1 MSMSTGTV
9 IKYAAGGLLFL
20 GIIPAAITGGVG
32 YAQYHMNKDMY
43 DSAEAFN
50 TNHVYVEDPQDVLS
64 PDQEQQLKSDTNR
77 IETIDSVENIV
88 YLVFGQNDYNVN
100 DTVER
105 YMRDNLPQ
113 FIEKDVFAD
122 GVLIVGVG
130 LEPRQAFVFAGEDVA
145 DTFDLRDNS
154 NHLNASID
162 AMKEGVINNNIPAGL
177 FASASKSVD
186 VDSLKEHQVETSFNR
201 SATVGKYGGMVG
213 GVGGLIVGIGTANEK
228 EKRRKK
234 LEESRKN
241 KSKILGKYTEL
252 SESLDEI
259 DVRANSLTSPF
270 IDKTLR
276 SEWSEVRDSFLKY
289 NDVIHGV
296 DGIGTISDEDED
308 VLVDRHEEIKNVAE
322 SVDHVEVAQKNI
334 NRLFQLEQGDATV
347 RMKELS
353 DMRNDLLKARGE
365 SLISSHTRDSIEK
378 IISKI
383 ELLMDKVEHRKF
395 LEGFS
400 LVLDEYNAIIQ
411 QVQNDVEREMNIPVR
426 VHESRPRVY
435 DNRYRYGGS
444 YSYSSYDDVDRW
456 HRENRRAEREYQEQK
471 ARESRSS
478 SSSNS
483 SFSSGFSGSGG
494 SSRF

>member
-1 MSMSTGTV
+1 MSTGTV

-32 YAQYHMNKDMY
+32 YAQYQSSKDLY
-43 DSAEAFN
+43 ATAEAFN
-50 TNHVYVEDPQDVLS
+50 TDHVYVEDPQDILS
-64 PDQEQQLKSDTNR
+64 PSQEQQLKDDAHR
-77 IETIDSVENIV
+77 IETIDGVENLV
-88 YLVFGQNDYNVN
+88 YLVFGSNDYNVN

-105 YMRDNLPQ
+105 YMRDNLDQ

-122 GVLIVGVG
+122 GVFIVGVG
-130 LEPRQAFVFAGEDVA
+130 LSPRQAFVFAGEDVA

-177 FASASKSVD
+177 FASASQAVD
-186 VDSLKEHQVETSFNR
+186 VDRLKENHIETSFNR
-201 SATVGKYGGMVG
+201 ATNVGKYGGMIG
-213 GVGGLIVGIGTANEK
+213 GIGGLFMGIGVVNKRE
-228 EKRRKK
+228 ERRKK
-234 LEESRKN
+234 LEEARSN
-241 KSKILGKYTEL
+241 KSKILNKYTEL
-252 SESLDEI
+252 SENLDEI
-259 DVRANSLTSPF
+259 DIRANSLSSPF

-276 SEWSEVRDSFLKY
+276 TEWSEVRDGFIKY
-289 NDVIHGV
+289 NDMIHGV
-296 DGIGTISDEDED
+296 GGIGTIADDDEDLLIERYED
-308 VLVDRHEEIKNVAE
+308 IKDVAD

-334 NRLFQLEQGDATV
+334 NRLFQLERGDSAV

-353 DMRNDLLKARGE
+353 DMRSDLFRARGE
-365 SLISSHTRDSIEK
+365 SLISPHTRSSIEN
-378 IISKI
+378 IISNI
-383 ELLMDKVEHRKF
+383 ELLMDKVEHDKF

-400 LVLDEYNAIIQ
+400 LVLDEYNFVIQ
-411 QVQNDVEREMNIPVR
+411 QVKNDVEREMNIPVR
-426 VHESRPRVY
+426 VEESRPSIW
-435 DNRYRYGGS
+435 DDRYRYGGTVI
-444 YSYSSYDDVDRW
+444 YSSYDDVDRW

-478 SSSNS
+478 SSSSS

>member
-1 MSMSTGTV
+1 M
-9 IKYAAGGLLFL
+9 
-20 GIIPAAITGGVG
+20 
-32 YAQYHMNKDMY
+32 
-43 DSAEAFN
+43 
-50 TNHVYVEDPQDVLS
+50 
-64 PDQEQQLKSDTNR
+64 
-77 IETIDSVENIV
+77 
-88 YLVFGQNDYNVN
+88 FGNNDYNVN

-105 YMRDNLPQ
+105 YMRDNLDQ

-162 AMKEGVINNNIPAGL
+162 AMKEGVVNNNIPAGL
-177 FASASKSVD
+177 FASAAKAID
-186 VDSLKEHQVETSFNR
+186 VDELKENQMETSFNR
-201 SATVGKYGGMVG
+201 ATSVGKYGGMIG
-213 GVGGLIVGIGTANEK
+213 GIGGLIMGMGVVDMRE
-228 EKRRKK
+228 ERRKK
-234 LEESRKN
+234 LEEARSN
-241 KSKILGKYTEL
+241 KSKILNKYTEL
-252 SESLDEI
+252 SENLDEI
-259 DVRANSLTSPF
+259 DIRANSLTSPF

-276 SEWSEVRDSFLKY
+276 SEWSEVRDSFLRY

-296 DGIGTISDEDED
+296 NGIGTISDEDED

-334 NRLFQLEQGDATV
+334 NRLFQLEQGDAVV

-365 SLISSHTRDSIEK
+365 SLISSHTRDYIEK

-383 ELLMDKVEHRKF
+383 ELLMDKIENEKF
-395 LEGFS
+395 LEGFI
-400 LVLDEYNAIIQ
+400 LVLDEYNAVIQ
-411 QVQNDVEREMNIPVR
+411 QVQIDVEREMNIPVR
-426 VHESRPRVY
+426 VQESRPRVY
-435 DNRYRYGGS
+435 DNRYRYGGTVI
-444 YSYSSYDDVDRW
+444 YSSYDDVDRW

-478 SSSNS
+478 SSSSS

>member
-1 MSMSTGTV
+1 
-9 IKYAAGGLLFL
+9 
-20 GIIPAAITGGVG
+20 
-32 YAQYHMNKDMY
+32 
-43 DSAEAFN
+43 
-50 TNHVYVEDPQDVLS
+50 
-64 PDQEQQLKSDTNR
+64 
-77 IETIDSVENIV
+77 
-88 YLVFGQNDYNVN
+88 
-100 DTVER
+100 
-105 YMRDNLPQ
+105 
-113 FIEKDVFAD
+113 
-122 GVLIVGVG
+122 
-130 LEPRQAFVFAGEDVA
+130 
-145 DTFDLRDNS
+145 
-154 NHLNASID
+154 
-162 AMKEGVINNNIPAGL
+162 MKEGVINNNIPAGL
-177 FASASKSVD
+177 FASASKEVD
-186 VDSLKEHQVETSFNR
+186 VDELKENQIETSFNR

-213 GVGGLIVGIGTANEK
+213 GIGGLIVGIGAANEK

-234 LEESRKN
+234 LEESRRN
-241 KSKILGKYTEL
+241 KSNILEKYTEL

-365 SLISSHTRDSIEK
+365 PLISSYTRDSIEK

-383 ELLMDKVEHRKF
+383 ELLMDKVEHDKF

-426 VHESRPRVY
+426 VQESRPRVY

-456 HRENRRAEREYQEQK
+456 HRENRRAEREYQERK
-471 ARESRSS
+471 ARESSS
-478 SSSNS
+478 SSSSSS